1 VERPHVIVVGG
12 GISGLTAAY
21 ALTGG
26 VAPDQALSVTVL
38 EFDDRLGGKLASVT
52 LEGQRVDTGPDG
64 FLARRPEAVTLC
76 RELGADPHL
85 EVPGALGAS
94 IFARGKLRPMPT
106 RLNLGVPTSW
116 RALARSGV
124 LSWPAL
130 LRAGL
135 DVVAP
140 RRDLRGPLGDRA
152 IGPFVEKK
160 LGRAVVATLVDPM
173 IGGIH
178 AGRVADMSAAVV
190 FPPLLAAAGDN
201 GSLMHAMAKSLPPAP
216 APDAPAAPVFNALH
230 DSTSSLIDLL
240 REELLRRGVTIT
252 TGAEVTAVARAPLG
266 TGTWTVTTPGATM
279 VSDGLILA
287 TPTPVTAQ
295 LVGEVDHELAGLLST
310 IDYASVAT
318 VTLVVPSGVLPED
331 RHGTGL
337 LIPAIARRRD
347 GSAFLASAVT
357 WLSRKWPHLGRPDTE
372 LVRLSTGRIDDQR
385 FTAMTD
391 LELTAA
397 LRDELAEVIGVSI
410 PVGPSSVTRW
420 MDAFPQYR
428 VNHALRVQGI
438 EAAAASHPS
447 LAVCGAAYHGIGI
460 PACIGSGRTA
470 AAAVRAQLLGDPQS

>member
-38 EFDDRLGGKLASVT
+38 EHDDRLGGKLASVT
-52 LEGQRVDTGPDG
+52 LGGQRIDTGPDG
-64 FLARRPEAVTLC
+64 FLARRPEALTLC
-76 RELGADPHL
+76 RELGAEQFL

-130 LRAGL
+130 VRAGL

-216 APDAPAAPVFNALH
+216 PTDAPAPPVFNALH
-230 DSTSSLIDLL
+230 NSTSSLIDLL
-240 REELLRRGVTIT
+240 REELLGRGVTIT
-252 TGAEVTAVARAPLG
+252 TGAQVTAIDRAPLG
-266 TGTWTVTTPGATM
+266 TGTWTVTTPSTTM
-279 VSDGLILA
+279 VGDGLILA

-347 GSAFLASAVT
+347 GAAFLASAVT

>member
-1 VERPHVIVVGG
+1 MERPHVIVVGG
-12 GISGLTAAY
+12 GIAGLTAAY
-21 ALTGG
+21 ALSGG
-26 VAPDQALSVTVL
+26 ATPDGACAITVL
-38 EFDDRLGGKLASVT
+38 ERDDRLGGKLASVT
-52 LEGQRVDTGPDG
+52 VEGQRIDTGPDG

-76 RELGADPHL
+76 RELGAEDQL
-85 EVPGALGAS
+85 EIPGALGAS
-94 IFARGKLRPMPT
+94 IFARGKLRAMPS

-135 DVVAP
+135 DLVAP

-152 IGPFVEKK
+152 IGPFVARK
-160 LGRAVVATLVDPM
+160 LGRTVVATLVDPM

-201 GSLMHAMAKSLPPAP
+201 GSLMHAMAKSLPAAP
-216 APDAPAAPVFNALH
+216 PSDTPPAPVFHALH

-240 REELLRRGVTIT
+240 HAELLRRGVTIT
-252 TGAEVTAVARAPLG
+252 TGASVTAIDRAPLG
-266 TGTWTVTTPGATM
+266 TGTWTVTTPSETLVG
-279 VSDGLILA
+279 DGLILA

-295 LVGEVDHELAGLLST
+295 LVAEVDHELAGLLSA

-318 VTLVVPSGVLPED
+318 ITLVVPSGVLPED
-331 RHGTGL
+331 RHGTGF
-337 LIPAIARRRD
+337 LIPAIARRRN
-347 GSAFLASAVT
+347 GAAFLASAVT
-357 WLSRKWPHLGRPDTE
+357 WMSRKWPHLSRPDTE
-372 LVRLSTGRIDDQR
+372 MVRLSTGRIDDRR
-385 FTAMTD
+385 FTTMTD

-397 LRDELAEVIGVSI
+397 LRDELAELTGVSI
-410 PVGPSSVTRW
+410 PAGPSSVTRW

-447 LAVCGAAYHGIGI
+447 FAVCGAAYHGIGI

-470 AAAVRAQLLGDPQS
+470 AAAVLEQLLGGAQS